1 MLDDWSNTHK
11 LYEEH
16 GDHGMAGPS
25 YIPIPYL
32 NTSSEDA
39 PPFCMLMLTG
49 DVDTASGTNI
59 FSVKAKKP
67 DSTSGVFA
75 IDCGAGA
82 KAASGTGPPAAGCY
96 GQCYIPISHVTWV
109 MFSGTAPINPWQS
122 QVGPVANQWYANTTG
137 SGFWF
142 AGGYSMSSGL
152 LLVNQ
157 LASGS
162 TVLLGRA
169 TTAITPATNGL
180 TGATLFQYKEWITL
194 DGTTTPHTEQEA
206 TDPSVGVNRFTQLS
220 AGVDSIVVIAKINGE
235 NQLIGIQEV
244 CPT

>member
-1 MLDDWSNTHK
+1 
-11 LYEEH
+11 
-16 GDHGMAGPS
+16 MAGPS
-25 YIPIPYL
+25 YIAIPYV
-32 NTSSEDA
+32 NTSAEPV
-39 PPFCMLMLTG
+39 PPYGVLQLT
-49 DVDTASGTNI
+49 DTIDTAGVTNI
-59 FSVKAKKP
+59 FSIKAKKP

-82 KAASGTGPPAAGCY
+82 AAASGTGAPAAGCY
-96 GQCYIPISHVTWV
+96 GQCYIPVSHVTWV
-109 MFSGTAPINPWQS
+109 KFSGSAPPNPWES
-122 QVGPVANQWYANTTG
+122 QVGPVAGQWYMDSTG
-137 SGFWF
+137 AGYWF
-142 AGGYSMSSGL
+142 AGGYASSAGL

-157 LASGS
+157 IGGGS

-180 TGATLFQYKEWITL
+180 TGATLFQYKEWMTL
-194 DGTTTPHTEQEA
+194 DGTVTPHTEQEA
-206 TDPSVGVNRFTQLS
+206 TDPSIGVNRFTQLS